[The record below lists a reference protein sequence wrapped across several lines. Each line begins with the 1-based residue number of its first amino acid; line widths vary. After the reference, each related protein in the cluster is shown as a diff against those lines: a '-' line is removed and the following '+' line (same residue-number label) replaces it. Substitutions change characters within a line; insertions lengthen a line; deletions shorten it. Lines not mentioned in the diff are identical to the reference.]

1 MSESKKI
8 YDKAM
13 KNFQNGKINKA
24 LEEIEKAISLDMKN
38 SSVLNLK
45 GLLLYLKGDFKGAE
59 IAWKIN
65 KDFNDDSLS
74 KSYLK
79 DLMEDNKKILLYEQ
93 SIKLMKELKINEALV
108 LLETCRES
116 DFNTININN
125 ALSFCYIKKG
135 EYENAYKCIEKVMS
149 IDVDNKIAKDNMKVL
164 KEFNFI
170 INKPKS
176 FKPLIV
182 LIIIFVILGSGVF
195 TYKKL
200 FLDGSKENS
209 ISIKEPINNEQK
221 NNGTDSNKVEVEND
235 KQEPL
240 EIKKTFNSKELKSF
254 VDENNLDGIYEI
266 LKNNNKDNL
275 DINEKAIYE
284 NGESIMKSKGV
295 ESFYNKGREYFKN
308 SDFGKAN
315 NEFIKAYN
323 YVGNEYL
330 RPHIIYFIA
339 LSYEKLDDYENS
351 LKYYDQYAK
360 ENEKG
365 DYIEEVLYKL
375 ATIYYKVDKEK
386 GKEYALRLTE
396 RFPKSM
402 YRNTTIKDILK

>member
-1 MSESKKI
+1 
-8 YDKAM
+8 M

-24 LEEIEKAISLDMKN
+24 LEEIEKAISMDMKN

-79 DLMEDNKKILLYEQ
+79 DLMNDNKKILLYEQ

-108 LLETCRES
+108 MLETCRES
-116 DFNTININN
+116 DFNTINVNN
-125 ALSFCYIKKG
+125 ALSFCYLKKG
-135 EYENAYKCIEKVMS
+135 EYENAYKCVEKVMS
-149 IDVDNKIAKDNMKVL
+149 IDIDNKIAKDNIKTL
-164 KEFNFI
+164 KEFNFE
-170 INKPKS
+170 INKPKN
-176 FKPLIV
+176 FKPLMMF
-182 LIIIFVILGSGVF
+182 IIIFMILGGGAF

-200 FLDGSKENS
+200 FLDRSKENF
-209 ISIKEPINNEQK
+209 IAIKEPINNEEK
-221 NNGTDSNKVEVEND
+221 NEEKNKDTDEDSNKVAVEDN
-235 KQEPL
+235 KQEIT
-240 EIKKTFNSKELKSF
+240 EVKKTFNSKELKGF
-254 VDENNLDGIYEI
+254 IDQNNLDGIYEI
-266 LKNNNKDNL
+266 LKNNNKEKL
-275 DINEKAIYE
+275 DVNEKAIYE
-284 NGESIMKSKGV
+284 NGEALIKSKGV

-308 SDFGKAN
+308 SEFGKAN

-330 RPHIIYFIA
+330 RPHIIYLIA

-351 LKYYDQYAK
+351 LKYYDQYSK

-375 ATIYYKVDKEK
+375 ATIYYKIDKEK
-386 GKEYALRLTE
+386 GKSYALRLNKS
-396 RFPKSM
+396 FPESM
-402 YRNTTIKDILK
+402 YNNTTIKGIIK